1 MKKEMNK
8 KSQVTVFIIL
18 ALAIVIVLV
27 LLFVRKDLF
36 TIITGK
42 APVEQIKDCAEEYAE
57 QAVDVLSVQ
66 GGSLGPE
73 NYYMYEGNN
82 VEYLCYTEE
91 NYKQCVMQK
100 PLLKQSVEKEIEN
113 YIKPKVRGCMASVR
127 ADLEK
132 QDYSVKLGEVEVDV
146 ELVPSNILINVES
159 DFTITKERTESYKSI
174 KTDVSSKLYDLV
186 MIASSISNWEARYGD
201 SETMNYMIYYPLLK
215 VEKKKQGEGTT
226 IYILTDRDTKD
237 KLMFASRSMVIPAGL
252 TGQ

>member
-1 MKKEMNK
+1 MVNK
-8 KSQVTVFIIL
+8 KGQITVFIIL

-27 LLFVRKDLF
+27 LLFVGKDLF

-42 APVEQIKDCAEEYAE
+42 APVEQIKDCVEEYTE
-57 QAVDVLSVQ
+57 QAVDILSVQ
-66 GGSLGPE
+66 GGSLEPE

-91 NYKQCVMQK
+91 NYARCIMQK

-132 QDYSVKLGEVEVDV
+132 QGYSVKLGEVDVDV

-201 SETMNYMIYYPLLK
+201 SETMNYMLYYPSLK
-215 VEKKKQGEGTT
+215 VEKKKQGDGTT
-226 IYILTDRDTKD
+226 IYILSDRASLD
-237 KLMFASRSMVIPAGL
+237 KFMFASRSVALPAGL
-252 TGQ
+252 TGE